1 MLAFGE
7 KKKKKSSGLFV
18 ATMSTVNRSLRARRE
33 KKMDDILRWLCNY
46 LSVNHKIVGIFMSL
60 LRFCTK
66 ESGDLLTFDLI
77 LAYFYEDFLLGA
89 FRLCIKPVLLEI

>member
-7 KKKKKSSGLFV
+7 KKKKEFRSFCCHDVYRKSFIEG
-18 ATMSTVNRSLRARRE
+18 AER